1 MRNRRS
7 IDSLILKAPIQRMIR
22 ELLSETSLRDVRIQ
36 RVALEALQE
45 ATEAFIVSLF
55 KGELCRVL

>member
-1 MRNRRS
+1 
-7 IDSLILKAPIQRMIR
+7 MIR